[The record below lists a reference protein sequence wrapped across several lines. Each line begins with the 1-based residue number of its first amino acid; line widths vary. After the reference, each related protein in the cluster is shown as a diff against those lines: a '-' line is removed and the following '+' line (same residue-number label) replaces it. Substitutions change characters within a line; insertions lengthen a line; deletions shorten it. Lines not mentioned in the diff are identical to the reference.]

1 MYMFNL
7 DFLKKYKY
15 NITYKTNYILH
26 FSFVFAYKIIFF
38 QSTCYIQPKI
48 KKKKKKLIIIYSKTK
63 YLCYK

>member
-26 FSFVFAYKIIFF
+26 FSFVFAHKIISF
-38 QSTCYIQPKI
+38 QSTYYIQPKI
-48 KKKKKKLIIIYSKTK
+48 KRKKKN
-63 YLCYK
+63 